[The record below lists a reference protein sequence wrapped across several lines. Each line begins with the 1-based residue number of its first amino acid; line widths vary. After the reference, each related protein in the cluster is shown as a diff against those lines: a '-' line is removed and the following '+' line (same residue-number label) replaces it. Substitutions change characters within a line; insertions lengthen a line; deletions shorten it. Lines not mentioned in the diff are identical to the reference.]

1 MDLEELVL
9 NRQYRDLSVLYSE
22 VNMTNERYKST
33 LILVSEQ
40 KIVFLSNYESVEWTD
55 NESM

>member
-9 NRQYRDLSVLYSE
+9 NRQCRDLSVLYSE